1 MPSVALD
8 SGPAYALFDKSDKHH
23 DRAVRFVRSAKAGSL
38 VTNIAV
44 ITEVAYLL
52 ARRAPEFLAWVHMAA
67 EIDKDTPADLPR
79 IREFML
85 KYRDSQPDFT
95 DASLIAMCER
105 MGIRDIAT
113 IDVRDFSIYR
123 TRDGKRLSIAF

>member
-1 MPSVALD
+1 MPSIALD

-23 DRAVRFVRSAKAGSL
+23 DRAVALVRGAKPGSF

-52 ARRAPEFLAWVHMAA
+52 GGQAPGFLAWVHQSAR
-67 EIDKDTPADLPR
+67 IDTGTPADLPR

-85 KYRDSQPDFT
+85 KYRDSTPDFA
-95 DASLIAMCER
+95 DASLVAMCER
-105 MGIRDIAT
+105 LNIRSIAT
-113 IDVRDFSIYR
+113 IDVRDFAIYR
-123 TRDGKRLSIAF
+123 TRDGKRLTIAF